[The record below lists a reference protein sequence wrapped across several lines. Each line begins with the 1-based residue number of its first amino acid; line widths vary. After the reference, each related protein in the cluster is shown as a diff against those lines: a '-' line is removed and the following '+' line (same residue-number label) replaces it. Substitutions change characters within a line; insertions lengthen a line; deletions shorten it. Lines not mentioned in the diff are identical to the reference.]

1 MGLYSLELLVLM
13 KTSCLQFSKKLKI
26 IQIKHKAFIPYGRIN
41 RSGTPKTSGF
51 YILHEGPIAVL
62 NERLIEIDYDD
73 LLEKKV
79 LAILVTE
86 DG

>member
-1 MGLYSLELLVLM
+1 MLELIEP
-13 KTSCLQFSKKLKI
+13 C
-26 IQIKHKAFIPYGRIN
+26 
-41 RSGTPKTSGF
+41 TPETSGF

-73 LLEKKV
+73 LLDKEKQRNISK
-79 LAILVTE
+79 E